1 MQFSLF
7 KAVLTIP
14 KLFQNFLKI
23 YLYIFFFW
31 KTFWCDYFDMR
42 FTYLSLNYFVKD
54 LLKKTFTIFVSQAG
68 RKSPW
73 KEKQAKANKQ
83 LWIREI
89 SIGKSMWVL
98 WFFHVQKKQNGNNN
112 SNNSPPRKSKKK
124 KTSVRM
130 LKKNTSPSRSGSL
143 IQWSLSMWYFFH
155 GQWRMQKSEK

>member
-14 KLFQNFLKI
+14 KLFQNIFKI
-23 YLYIFFFW
+23 YLYIFFW
-31 KTFWCDYFDMR
+31 KIFWCDYFDMR

-54 LLKKTFTIFVSQAG
+54 LLKNHLQFLFPRQG
-68 RKSPW
+68 EKSPW

-83 LWIREI
+83 LWIRGI

-98 WFFHVQKKQNGNNN
+98 WFFHVQQKKI
-112 SNNSPPRKSKKK
+112 NSPPRKSKEK

-130 LKKNTSPSRSGSL
+130 LKKNTSPSSGSM
-143 IQWSLSMWYFFH
+143 IQGSLSMWYFFH